1 MPKREFQF
9 PGCDFG
15 LGLRGVV
22 LALRLG
28 LSKGWTVEARDV
40 AAVESE
46 VWLFERE
53 LMLLV

>member
-1 MPKREFQF
+1 MAKREFQS

-15 LGLRGVV
+15 LGLRVLV
-22 LALRLG
+22 LALRLF
-28 LSKGWTVEARDV
+28 LLTVWRMEARDV

-53 LMLLV
+53 LILLV